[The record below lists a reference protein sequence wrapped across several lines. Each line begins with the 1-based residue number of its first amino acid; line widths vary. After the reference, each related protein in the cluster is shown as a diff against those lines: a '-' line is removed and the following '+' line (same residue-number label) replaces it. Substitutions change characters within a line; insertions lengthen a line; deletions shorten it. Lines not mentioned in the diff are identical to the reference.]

1 MRVDRRA
8 EEVLFMPARLQAA
21 GTSTSHLGAAQL
33 ASLRDLMVEQ
43 RSLQLMRQQ
52 ELMNSPSFEPD
63 VTAALLNTCAEV
75 LADLKEALALLA
87 RGGYGACRDCG
98 IAVPFERLVTVPGAR
113 FCVPCQARWER
124 ISR

>member
-1 MRVDRRA
+1 
-8 EEVLFMPARLQAA
+8 MPVRLKTA

-33 ASLRDLMVEQ
+33 ACLRDLMVEE

-52 ELMNSPSFEPD
+52 ELMISPSFEPD
-63 VTAALLNTCAEV
+63 VTAALLNTCEV
-75 LADLKEALALLA
+75 TLIDLEEALALLD
-87 RGGYGACRDCG
+87 RGDYGACPDCG
-98 IAVPFERLVTVPGAR
+98 IAIPFERLEAVPGAR

>member
-1 MRVDRRA
+1 
-8 EEVLFMPARLQAA
+8 MPARLKAA
-21 GTSTSHLGAAQL
+21 GTSTSRLEAAQL

-63 VTAALLNTCAEV
+63 VIAALLNTCKEA
-75 LADLKEALALLA
+75 LADLEEALALLA
-87 RGGYGACRDCG
+87 RGDYGSCPDCG
-98 IAVPFERLVTVPGAR
+98 IAVPFERLETVPGAR
-113 FCVPCQARWER
+113 FCVSCQARWER